1 MPIKKASFKSVR
13 QSKKR
18 TTRNLKIKS
27 GLKKNIKESRELMEN
42 KKTDEAKKSVLQ
54 SIKEI
59 DKAISKGIIKK
70 NTGARKKSRLMKKLN
85 ALIKK

>member
-18 TTRNLKIKS
+18 TARNSKIKS
-27 GLKKNIKESRELMEN
+27 SLKKNIKESRGLMEA
-42 KKTDEAKKSVLQ
+42 KKADEAKKSVLQ
-54 SIKEI
+54 TIKEI

-70 NTGARKKSRLMKKLN
+70 NTGSRKKSRLMKKLN
-85 ALIKK
+85 ALMKK

>member
-1 MPIKKASFKSVR
+1 
-13 QSKKR
+13 
-18 TTRNLKIKS
+18 
-27 GLKKNIKESRELMEN
+27 MEN

>member
-1 MPIKKASFKSVR
+1 MPIKKASFKDLR

-18 TTRNLKIKS
+18 MARNLKIKN
-27 GLKKNIKESRELMEN
+27 GLKKTSKEGRRLI
-42 KKTDEAKKSVLQ
+42 DAKKNEEAQKIIKQ

-59 DKAISKGIIKK
+59 DRAISKGIIKK

-85 ALIKK
+85 ALLKK

>member
-1 MPIKKASFKSVR
+1 MPIKKASFKDLR

-18 TTRNLKIKS
+18 MARNLKIKNS
-27 GLKKNIKESRELMEN
+27 LKKNIKEGRRLV
-42 KKTDEAKKSVLQ
+42 EAKKADEAQKVIKQ

-59 DKAISKGIIKK
+59 DRAIAKGIIKK

-85 ALIKK
+85 ALLKK

>member
-18 TTRNLKIKS
+18 TARNLKIKS
-27 GLKKNIKESRELMEN
+27 SLKKNIKVSRGLMDE
-42 KKTDEAKKSVLQ
+42 KKVDEAKKAVLQ

-70 NTGARKKSRLMKKLN
+70 NTGSRKKSRLMKRLN
-85 ALIKK
+85 ALTKK

>member
-1 MPIKKASFKSVR
+1 MPIKKASFKDLR

-18 TTRNLKIKS
+18 MARNFKIKNS
-27 GLKKNIKESRELMEN
+27 LKKNLKEGRRLIET
-42 KKTDEAKKSVLQ
+42 KKADEAQKLIKQ

-59 DKAISKGIIKK
+59 DRAISKGIIKR

>member
-1 MPIKKASFKSVR
+1 MPIKKASFKDLR

-18 TTRNLKIKS
+18 MARNSKVKNS
-27 GLKKNIKESRELMEN
+27 LKKNVKEGRRLIEA
-42 KKTDEAKKSVLQ
+42 KKTDEAQKLIRQ

-59 DKAISKGIIKK
+59 DRAISKGIIKK

-85 ALIKK
+85 SLMKK

>member
-1 MPIKKASFKSVR
+1 MPIKKASFKDWR

-18 TTRNLKIKS
+18 GARNLKIKN
-27 GLKKNIKESRELMEN
+27 GLKKDIKESRRLIDL
-42 KKTDEAKKSVLQ
+42 KKTEEAQKLTRQ

-59 DKAISKGIIKK
+59 DRAIAKGIIKR

>member
-1 MPIKKASFKSVR
+1 MPIKKASFKDLR

-18 TTRNLKIKS
+18 MARNLKIKNI
-27 GLKKNIKESRELMEN
+27 LKKTTKEGRRLIEA
-42 KKTDEAKKSVLQ
+42 KKTDEAQKVIKQ

-59 DKAISKGIIKK
+59 DRAISKGILKK

-85 ALIKK
+85 ALLKK

>member
-1 MPIKKASFKSVR
+1 MPIKKAAFKALR

-18 TTRNLKIKS
+18 MARNLKIKS
-27 GLKKNIKESRELMEN
+27 GLKKITKESRRLIEA
-42 KKTDEAKKSVLQ
+42 KKIEEAKKSILQ
-54 SIKEI
+54 SIKKI